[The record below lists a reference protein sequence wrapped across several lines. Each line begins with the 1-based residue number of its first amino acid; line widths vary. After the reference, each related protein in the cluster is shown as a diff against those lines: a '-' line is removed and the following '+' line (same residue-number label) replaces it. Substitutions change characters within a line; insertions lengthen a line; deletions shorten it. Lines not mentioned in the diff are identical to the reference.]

1 MRSESGEVHRQFRR
15 CSLFCLA
22 LAGFS
27 LLASRRWDC
36 RCNIICL
43 QSSEQE
49 GRAYILAGP
58 LRREQSIF
66 DSRGFGVSKRQRRSG
81 VWQRTGKFG
90 LDRFKRR
97 LQAIVDSHEF
107 KTLNL
112 FSGQCEG
119 REMKGI
125 EGSQ

>member
-1 MRSESGEVHRQFRR
+1 
-15 CSLFCLA
+15 LA

-27 LLASRRWDC
+27 RWRGRRWN
-36 RCNIICL
+36 RRWNVL
-43 QSSEQE
+43 GYKQH
-49 GRAYILAGP
+49 GRDYILAGVS
-58 LRREQSIF
+58 LRPEQSVF
-66 DSRGFGVSKRQRRSG
+66 DSRGFEVSKRERRSG
-81 VWQRTGKFG
+81 LLRRTGKFG

-97 LQAIVDSHEF
+97 LQAVVDGYQFE
-107 KTLNL
+107 TLNP